1 MVVTLLDV
9 AEAALARLLSEDREG
24 VSSWLKKAGDGVAD
38 EAEHHGNDAQRGAA
52 VLLAHLRNGARAK
65 IEHARGWTK
74 ADVHG
79 VWR

>member
-9 AEAALARLLSEDREG
+9 AEAALARPPSEDREG
-24 VSSWLKKAGDGVAD
+24 VSSWLEKAGDGIAD
-38 EAEHHGNDAQRGAA
+38 EAQHDGGDTQRGAA
-52 VLLAHLRNGARAK
+52 VLLAHLRNRARAK

-74 ADVHG
+74 TDVHG